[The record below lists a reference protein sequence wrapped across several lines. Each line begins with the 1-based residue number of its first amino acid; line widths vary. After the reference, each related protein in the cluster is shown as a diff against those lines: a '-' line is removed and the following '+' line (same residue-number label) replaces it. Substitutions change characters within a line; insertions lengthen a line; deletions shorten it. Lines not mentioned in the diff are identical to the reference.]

1 MESGL
6 QRTARREWWL
16 WLSAF
21 FVTVLS
27 GIAFALSSFP
37 SLFLHS
43 ERFFEIRSDQARWG
57 TLNLLLLFN
66 TWLIYR
72 QWSFRHLRRQLDERS
87 GDSQVRPE
95 DECDLSHMD
104 PGTGFYTRASI
115 QHRLGKEITRSRR
128 RNTPLSVVALHLDD
142 FVYLSRRYGDAA
154 GNSVLK
160 DFADR
165 LRRASRGCD
174 FGVRLASDDFL
185 LILPECS
192 AKDAK
197 IVSDRLGTL
206 EMQWGGQDVILT
218 YSIGWID
225 YRPGESPSELIKR
238 GEHVLSVYR
247 NANQASSSS
256 TTPMVP
262 SKKK

>member
-1 MESGL
+1 M
-6 QRTARREWWL
+6 
-16 WLSAF
+16 
-21 FVTVLS
+21 
-27 GIAFALSSFP
+27 
-37 SLFLHS
+37 
-43 ERFFEIRSDQARWG
+43 
-57 TLNLLLLFN
+57 
-66 TWLIYR
+66 
-72 QWSFRHLRRQLDERS
+72 RRQLDERS
-87 GDSQVRPE
+87 RDSQVRPE
-95 DECDLSHMD
+95 DEYDLPHMD

-115 QHRLGKEITRSRR
+115 QHRLGKEIIRSRR
-128 RNTPLSVVALHLDD
+128 GNTPLSVVALHLDD

-154 GNSVLK
+154 SNSVLK

-185 LILPECS
+185 LILPECN

-206 EMQWGGQDVILT
+206 EMKCGGQDVVVT

-247 NANQASSSS
+247 NAIQVSSPA
-256 TTPMVP
+256 TPTVH